1 MEGGTTGW
9 RGRLWPRVPAAIADE
24 LALARVARLRVLVPI
39 LYSVMIAVILT
50 AMIAT
55 AGDAPALATGDEAPW
70 LVRYGMPLAAV
81 GVAAIRLVHWLRRRT
96 APMSAAAA
104 HRLIG
109 RMFLIAMPIAAL
121 CSVWAASSWW
131 LSVPGQRSY
140 YPMFVVMGTLTTAF
154 CLAPV
159 RGATLSVMA
168 AGIGPVVALLIV
180 AGNWMDLIAVAITLL
195 AAAFLVRLV
204 LDQHGQQVEMLMLR
218 RRLQR
223 QAMTDPLTGLANR
236 RALHMAA
243 EEFFA
248 AGGAGA
254 ALVLIDLDGFKPVND
269 RHGHAAGDLLLIAI
283 GGRLRAQAGEA
294 ATVARVG
301 GDEFAIWL
309 PGCDAETLD
318 VRASALLA
326 TLAAPFPID
335 GQPIRIGASAGLARA
350 PDDGAS
356 LLDLMRSA
364 DEALY
369 AAKPQ
374 RDTAPTATVSPLA
387 PLAAA
392 TRPRRSR
399 KARR

>member
-1 MEGGTTGW
+1 M
-9 RGRLWPRVPAAIADE
+9 RLWPRVPAAIADE

-50 AMIAT
+50 AMAAT
-55 AGDAPALATGDEAPW
+55 AGDAPALAAGDDAPW

-81 GVAAIRLVHWLRRRT
+81 GIAAIRLAHWLRRRT
-96 APMSAAAA
+96 VPMSAAAA

-109 RMFLIAMPIAAL
+109 RMFLIAMPIAVL
-121 CSVWAASSWW
+121 CSIWAAASWW

-154 CLAPV
+154 CLASV
-159 RGATLSVMA
+159 RGATLAVMA
-168 AGIGPVVALLIV
+168 AGIGPVLALLIV
-180 AGNWMDLIAVAITLL
+180 AGNWMDMIAVAITLL
-195 AAAFLVRLV
+195 AVAFLVRLV
-204 LDQHGQQVEMLMLR
+204 LDQHSQQVEMLMLR
-218 RRLQR
+218 HRLQR

-243 EEFFA
+243 EEAFA
-248 AGGAGA
+248 EGGDGP

-283 GGRLRAQAGEA
+283 GGRLRAQSSEA
-294 ATVARVG
+294 ATVARIG
-301 GDEFAIWL
+301 GDEFAILL
-309 PGCDAETLD
+309 PGCTAEALD
-318 VRASALLA
+318 IRASALLA
-326 TLAAPFPID
+326 GLAAPFPID

-350 PDDGAS
+350 PGDGNS

-369 AAKPQ
+369 AAKPR
-374 RDTAPTATVSPLA
+374 RDTAPTATVSPL
-387 PLAAA
+387 PTTAA

-399 KARR
+399 GARR